1 MENCRQTR
9 HNSAESTSY
18 PSPATGFREHKYI
31 AVHSIILNS
40 QFSILN
46 YTGGRNK
53 ITSLAVAA
61 MCIIMLSLSGCTDN
75 RDASFAPVSV
85 DRQRLLNINKLLAD
99 KDKDVIEHFIRRQ
112 GWRMKAAPDG
122 YYYEIFDAGEPPK
135 ADTTG
140 RQVVY
145 DYTITLLDGALCYT
159 SSGSEPK
166 TFVVGGSDE
175 ISGMHHAVKMLGKG
189 GKARFIF
196 PPQLDCGLQGDF
208 DKIPPR
214 ASLIYKVEIADIK

>member
-1 MENCRQTR
+1 VNKPDR
-9 HNSAESTSY
+9 HIITI
-18 PSPATGFREHKYI
+18 FV
-31 AVHSIILNS
+31 AVVICTIL
-40 QFSILN
+40 
-46 YTGGRNK
+46 
-53 ITSLAVAA
+53 
-61 MCIIMLSLSGCTDN
+61 LSLSGCKNKSDT
-75 RDASFAPVSV
+75 SSVPVSV
-85 DRQRLLNINKLLAD
+85 DKERLLNINKLLAD
-99 KDKDVIEHFIRRQ
+99 KDKDVIEHLIRRQ

-122 YYYEIFDAGEPPK
+122 YYYEIFNAGKSPK

-145 DYTITLLDGALCYT
+145 EYTISLLDGTLCYT
-159 SSGSEPK
+159 SSGGEPK

-175 ISGMHHAVKMLGKG
+175 ISGMHHAVGMLGKG

-196 PPQLDCGLQGDF
+196 PPQLAYGLQGDF